1 MTCARQNEGSVVLPL
16 KQGRV
21 SVDRLTGV
29 LERATG
35 RPEGGQRLLDMG
47 AGVGGALGR
56 QVPLLLENA
65 NGVARLHGGLEG
77 EEGVRAIYLRSL
89 MGAGGELTL

>member
-1 MTCARQNEGSVVLPL
+1 MTCARQNEGSLVLPL

-35 RPEGGQRLLDMG
+35 WPKGGQRLFDVR

-65 NGVARLHGGLEG
+65 DGVSRLHGRL
-77 EEGVRAIYLRSL
+77 
-89 MGAGGELTL
+89 GGEGRVV

>member
-1 MTCARQNEGSVVLPL
+1 MTCARQNEGSVVLPF
-16 KQGRV
+16 KQRRV

-29 LERATG
+29 LERASG
-35 RPEGGQRLLDMG
+35 RPEGGQRLLDVG

-65 NGVARLHGGLEG
+65 DGVARLHGGVEG
-77 EEGVRAIYLRSL
+77 EGRVRAIYLRSL
-89 MGAGGELTL
+89 MGTGGELTL

>member
-16 KQGRV
+16 KQRRV
-21 SVDRLTGV
+21 GVDRLTGV
-29 LERATG
+29 LERASG
-35 RPEGGQRLLDMG
+35 RPEGGQRLFDMG

-65 NGVARLHGGLEG
+65 DGVARLHGGLEG
-77 EEGVRAIYLRSL
+77 EGRVRAIYLRSL
-89 MGAGGELTL
+89 VGSGGELTL